1 MRIEVS
7 SEDESSRTLCRRIS
21 LKALGLTA
29 VAAAVS
35 LGLGYYPVALGLV
48 LGAVVSVVNF
58 WLMARMLPYRLNQS
72 QARATAI
79 SYFGLLAR
87 YPLLAVPLIIGV
99 LTPAVSFGAAAAGLF
114 AVQLTI
120 LLDRIIPAGG

>member
-1 MRIEVS
+1 MNT
-7 SEDESSRTLCRRIS
+7 EDESSRTLVRRIS

-29 VAAAVS
+29 AAVAVS
-35 LGLGYYPVALGLV
+35 LGLGYYPVALGLIF
-48 LGAVVSVVNF
+48 GAVVSVVNF
-58 WLMARMLPYRLNQS
+58 WLMERMLPYRLNQS
-72 QARATAI
+72 QARATAV
-79 SYFGLLAR
+79 SFFGLLAR
-87 YPLLAVPLIIGV
+87 YPLLAVPLVVGA